1 MRFIGC
7 VNLNSLIRRFE
18 MLRARG
24 SIVLAG
30 ILLVTAVCGLCL
42 AETVNINPFKIV
54 LNAQGAS
61 DDVQANVHIVLPG
74 AAVADFDATLSLDGK
89 VVAEA
94 ESAYYCAIDDMLI
107 VGFDRTEL
115 QNNPDVQAMANT
127 TVTATVVG
135 TVTVVNGDGD
145 EVTVSYSGSD
155 TVEIVAP
162 GKKMP

>member
-1 MRFIGC
+1 M
-7 VNLNSLIRRFE
+7 VNHNSLIRRFK
-18 MLRARG
+18 MTMAK
-24 SIVLAG
+24 SKIALAG
-30 ILLVTAVCGLCL
+30 VLLVAAVGGLCL

-61 DDVQANVHIVLPG
+61 DDVQANIHIVLPG
-74 AAVADFDATLSLDGK
+74 ARITDFDATLSLDGK

-107 VGFDRTEL
+107 VGFDRTDL

-135 TVTVVNGDGD
+135 TVTVLNADGD
-145 EVTVSYSGSD
+145 EVTASYSGSD
-155 TVEIVAP
+155 NVEIVGP
-162 GKKMP
+162 GKNMR